1 MAEIQL
7 SSIRKLSLLHKVMF
21 FTQIAFAGICFYLS
35 YSDTV
40 PPGIDKETEKILQVA
55 ALVFSAAGFFGGTFL
70 MKKKILE
77 ARAMSG
83 TVQQKFNL
91 FKSFAIL
98 QWAMLEGPTL
108 LCIIIFLLS
117 GNYALLVLA
126 AVLLICF
133 GMLAPTRA
141 KVAFQLSLSDAEA
154 AEL

>member
-7 SSIRKLSLLHKVMF
+7 STIKKLSLIHKVMF

-35 YSDTV
+35 YSGTV
-40 PPGIDKETEKILQVA
+40 PPTLDKETEKILQVV

-77 ARAMSG
+77 ARAMNG
-83 TVQQKFNL
+83 TVQQKFDL

-108 LCIIIFLLS
+108 LCIIVFLLS
-117 GNYALLVLA
+117 GNYAVLVLA
-126 AVLLICF
+126 GVLITCF
-133 GMLAPTRA
+133 GMLAPTRS